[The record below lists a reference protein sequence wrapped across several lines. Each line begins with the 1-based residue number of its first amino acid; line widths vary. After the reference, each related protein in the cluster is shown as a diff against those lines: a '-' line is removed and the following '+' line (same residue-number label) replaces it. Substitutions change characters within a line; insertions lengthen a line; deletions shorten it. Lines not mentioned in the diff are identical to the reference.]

1 MNEVTIRNSTRNE
14 IESDHE
20 NYSPEC
26 AQFAI
31 KRLIELAESDTEGT
45 SYLYDQIESLECSID
60 ELDCRNGA
68 LQDEVDDLEKRLE
81 EAEALAD

>member
-1 MNEVTIRNSTRNE
+1 MNEVTIRNSTRDE
-14 IESDHE
+14 IENDHE
-20 NYSPEC
+20 NYTPEC

-45 SYLYDQIESLECSID
+45 SYLHDQIQGLECSIE

-68 LQDEVDDLEKRLE
+68 LQEEVDDLEEKLE